1 MGDTK
6 YQAGTR
12 VSEYLLEEC
21 IGRGTFGEVWRARHH
36 VWDKEHVAI
45 KLPTEPEYVRFLRQE
60 GVMVHGLRHPN
71 IVRVLGLDPYADVPY
86 LVMELVRGPSLRQ
99 VLGEHPHGVAIDTA
113 VTVLRG
119 LLRAMTVAHEA
130 NIVHRDLK
138 PGNVL
143 LNLDGRPLA
152 ALTVDDV
159 KVVDFGLGAG
169 NADTVRSLVM
179 QSASLERNE
188 QSAALTGTLAY
199 MAPELRE
206 GEDRPS
212 ARSDLY
218 SIGVMLFELLTGD
231 RPAGAELPSTVRAE
245 VPPALDEVFRRL
257 YARADRRYESA
268 TAVLADLDARLGG
281 AGSSARAILTAALV
295 DLDARLG
302 GAGRLP
308 PLPAGVG
315 AGPRRPPPLP
325 NAPLKSPATACPSCR
340 TPLEPDD
347 QFCTQCGR
355 QVVEWVRRC
364 PVCGGFPA
372 RGDRYCIFC
381 GGALPAPVE

>member
-6 YQAGTR
+6 YRSGTR

-99 VLGEHPHGVAIDTA
+99 VLAEHPHGVAIDTA

-169 NADTVRSLVM
+169 DADTVRSLVM

-206 GEDRPS
+206 GEGRPS

-231 RPAGAELPSTVRAE
+231 RPAGAELPSTIRAE

-268 TAVLADLDARLGG
+268 TAVLADLDARL
-281 AGSSARAILTAALV
+281 S
-295 DLDARLG
+295 

-315 AGPRRPPPLP
+315 AGPNRPPPLP
-325 NAPLKSPATACPSCR
+325 NAPLKPRATACPSCR

-355 QVVEWVRRC
+355 QVVERVRRC
-364 PVCGGFPA
+364 PSCGGFPA

-381 GGALPAPVE
+381 GSALLAPTE